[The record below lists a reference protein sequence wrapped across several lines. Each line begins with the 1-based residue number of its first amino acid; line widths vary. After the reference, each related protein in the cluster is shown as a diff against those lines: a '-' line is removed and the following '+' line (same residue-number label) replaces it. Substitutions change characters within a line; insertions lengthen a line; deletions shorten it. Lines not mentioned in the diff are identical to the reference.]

1 MARSRHCNRRIRV
14 GDPNLEISGGGSTI
28 VATDAMLADAEALR
42 EVHWLLTAMLGDLRI
57 AAGVLEQAPF
67 NVAVFD
73 ELEWMQR
80 YARAACENSGELSE
94 RLTLAMEVYS
104 VGEATVEW
112 LAEQGSALLAFFAG
126 TAFSGWVSVALGPMA
141 IPMALALPWAV
152 RDLAEDAADT
162 GPNDVKMSPAV
173 TAALSDPAVIDAL
186 RRAVSSADEAI
197 LGFGGYPAL
206 FQAALAG
213 MGITGVS
220 STAFLL
226 GYYASFAGML
236 SETPVTVTRVATT
249 ETAATTGYQ
258 ARIEKIPP
266 TGEPGAPQLRIDKI
280 ERPGAEPRY
289 ELYIGGTADFSP
301 ITGSDAFDLTS
312 NIAGVAGMPA
322 GSLRAVQQAMAD
334 AGVRADSEVTFTGHS
349 QGGLLAAILASSG
362 DYNTR
367 GVVTIG
373 APAGNIILPAGIP
386 AVIIENVED
395 FVPALGGVQN
405 NTDALYVRN
414 NVFTDGAP
422 LPEVSAPGHRI
433 EAYLSTAAA
442 MDDAGSARVNQF
454 GRELDDF
461 SAGAT
466 TMTSMYYYA
475 SRT

>member
-1 MARSRHCNRRIRV
+1 M

-57 AAGVLEQAPF
+57 AAAVLEQAPF
-67 NVAVFD
+67 NVAVYD

-141 IPMALALPWAV
+141 IPMALALPWLV
-152 RDLAEDAADT
+152 RDLVDDEST
-162 GPNDVKMSPAV
+162 VGPEEVEMSPQV
-173 TAALSDPAVIDAL
+173 TAALSNPVVIDAL
-186 RRAVSSADEAI
+186 RRGVSSADEAVA
-197 LGFGGYPAL
+197 GFGGYPAQL
-206 FQAALAG
+206 QAVLAG

-220 STAFLL
+220 STAYLVAQ
-226 GYYASFAGML
+226 YASFAGML
-236 SETPVTVTRVATT
+236 SDTPVTVVRTASTSTT
-249 ETAATTGYQ
+249 TSTTGYE
-258 ARIEKIPP
+258 ARIEKIPQV
-266 TGEPGAPQLRIDKI
+266 GDPGAPQIRIDKI
-280 ERPGAEPRY
+280 DIPGEAPRY

-301 ITGSDAFDLTS
+301 IPTDDAFDMTS
-312 NIAGVAGMPA
+312 NVAAVAGMPA
-322 GSLRAVQQAMAD
+322 GSLRAVTQAMAD
-334 AGVRADSEVTFTGHS
+334 AGITTSSPVTFTGHS
-349 QGGLLAAILASSG
+349 QGGLIAAVLAAGG

-373 APAGNIILPAGIP
+373 APAGNVMLPAGIP

-405 NTDALYVRN
+405 NTDALVVRN
-414 NVFTDGAP
+414 NVFDDGAP
-422 LPEVSAPGHRI
+422 LPQVSAPGHRI

-466 TMTSMYYYA
+466 TVTSMYYYA

>member
-1 MARSRHCNRRIRV
+1 MVPSRHCNRRIRV

-57 AAGVLEQAPF
+57 AAGVMEQAPF
-67 NVAVFD
+67 NAAVHD
-73 ELEWMQR
+73 ELEWLQR
-80 YARAACENSGELSE
+80 YARGACDNSGELSE

-104 VGEATVEW
+104 FGEARVEW
-112 LAEQGSALLAFFAG
+112 LAEQGSDLLAFFAG
-126 TAFSGWVSVALGPMA
+126 AAFSGWVSVVLGPLA
-141 IPMALALPWAV
+141 IPTALVLPWAV
-152 RDLAEDAADT
+152 RDLAEDAVDT
-162 GPNDVKMSPAV
+162 GPNGVTMSPAV
-173 TAALSDPAVIDAL
+173 TAALADPAVIDAL

-206 FQAALAG
+206 LQAVLAG

-236 SETPVTVTRVATT
+236 SETPVTVART
-249 ETAATTGYQ
+249 ETRTATATAGYE
-258 ARIEKIPP
+258 ARIEKIPQV
-266 TGEPGAPQLRIDKI
+266 GEPGAPQIRIDTI
-280 ERPGAEPRY
+280 ERAGQAPRY

-301 ITGSDAFDLTS
+301 IARDDAFDLTS
-312 NIAGVAGMPA
+312 GVAGVSGMPA
-322 GSLRAVQQAMAD
+322 GSLRAVQLAMAD
-334 AGVRADSEVTFTGHS
+334 AGISADSEVTFTGHS
-349 QGGLLAAILASSG
+349 QGGLLAAMLAASG

-373 APAGNIILPAGIP
+373 APAGNVILPAGIP
-386 AVIIENVED
+386 AVIIENIED

-466 TMTSMYYYA
+466 RVTSTYYYA